1 MKRIDLHNHTTASDG
16 TLTPAEAVVHA
27 RLLGLD
33 AIAVT
38 DHDTPAG
45 LPEALD
51 AGKAVGVEVIP
62 GIEVSVDWQG
72 RGIHILG
79 YFIDPAAPS
88 LRHLLNWVVAERR
101 RRNEAI
107 AALFREDGI
116 DITLDK
122 LVKSNPDSVIGRPHF
137 AAALVEMGYASD
149 VTDAFRRFL
158 DRGQRYYRKREYIP
172 LRRAFEVIR
181 DAGGKAVFAHPL
193 QYKLPEAELLG
204 LTKTLVDAGA
214 VGMECLY
221 SLYDAEESDYLKGIA
236 ARFDLAVTGGSDFHG
251 TRKPIEMGTPFVP
264 YELLDKLWAR

>member
-51 AGKAVGVEVIP
+51 AGQAVGVEVIP

-116 DITLDK
+116 DLSGYQKMVVTLVRTPGK
-122 LVKSNPDSVIGRPHF
+122 NTFIRIYDSGSLFGDYWQFDLGGLKEKEIDLHDIKKASGEPIDPSHIRFVGF
-137 AAALVEMGYASD
+137 SAGSD
-149 VTDAFRRFL
+149 VTLYVKDVQLVKESTAIETIQSDAASEKEYYL
-158 DRGQRYYRKREYIP
+158 DLMGRPVTNPTHGIYI
-172 LRRAFEVIR
+172 VN
-181 DAGGKAVFAHPL
+181 GKKVFIP
-193 QYKLPEAELLG
+193 
-204 LTKTLVDAGA
+204 
-214 VGMECLY
+214 
-221 SLYDAEESDYLKGIA
+221 
-236 ARFDLAVTGGSDFHG
+236 
-251 TRKPIEMGTPFVP
+251 
-264 YELLDKLWAR
+264 